1 MSSISISKDSHDD
14 KQGGQI
20 SHRSAANT
28 TGKPGNNRLY
38 LIESHE
44 IYQGEKMTRRNLPNK
59 LTIFRIISVPFV
71 IFLLLIDRN
80 IPALALFL
88 FSSLT
93 DFVDGYLARK
103 SDQISPFGKFADPI
117 ADKLLVA
124 GVLITFIQLG
134 ELTAIPVVIII
145 ARGFLVTGVRLL
157 GSRTGKVISA
167 SWLGKIKTISHMSLI
182 IAIMLNAELDF
193 AWLNMAIPSLVYFAV
208 ATAVVSG
215 VDYLYRNRKLIKE
228 SFSG

>member
-1 MSSISISKDSHDD
+1 
-14 KQGGQI
+14 
-20 SHRSAANT
+20 
-28 TGKPGNNRLY
+28 
-38 LIESHE
+38 
-44 IYQGEKMTRRNLPNK
+44 MTRKNLPNK

-80 IPALALFL
+80 VPALALFL
-88 FSSLT
+88 FSSIT

-157 GSRTGKVISA
+157 GSKTGKVISA
-167 SWLGKIKTISHMSLI
+167 SWLGKVKTISHIGLI
-182 IAIMLNAELDF
+182 IAIMLNAEFDF
-193 AWLNMAIPSLVYFAV
+193 TWLNMAIPSLVYFAV
-208 ATAVVSG
+208 TTAVVSG